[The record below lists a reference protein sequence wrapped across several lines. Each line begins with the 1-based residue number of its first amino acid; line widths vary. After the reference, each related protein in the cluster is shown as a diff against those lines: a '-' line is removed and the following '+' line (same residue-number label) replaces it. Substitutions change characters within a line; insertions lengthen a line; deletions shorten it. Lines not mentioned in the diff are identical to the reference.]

1 MAVYGTEVFELFV
14 DMSESTEG
22 VIEELVKLET
32 EACFVCMDVQKT
44 SFGLC
49 LTGYSKVMVHRDV
62 LKQYCRLCGNTA
74 TFAADR
80 KPYNKE
86 TYQKTIKEALHLETD
101 NEDPDIFPPFICK
114 TCQRKLACFKLLK
127 RQKKVFTVN
136 IPLHDFKGHDDDTC
150 IICTE
155 EAIPN
160 TEDVQRAGKQ
170 AAEEQWMSSSR

>member
-1 MAVYGTEVFELFV
+1 M
-14 DMSESTEG
+14 
-22 VIEELVKLET
+22 
-32 EACFVCMDVQKT
+32 
-44 SFGLC
+44 
-49 LTGYSKVMVHRDV
+49 HRDL
-62 LKQYCRLCGNTA
+62 LKQYCRLCGNKA
-74 TFAADR
+74 IFAADR

-101 NEDPDIFPPFICK
+101 NEDSDIFPPFICK
-114 TCQRKLACFKLLK
+114 TCERKLARFKLLK

-170 AAEEQWMSSSR
+170 AAEEQGMSSSRQCDRMLFFLCV